1 MDWALFEGTDFFLD
15 METSTPNTRRCRGEA
30 MNYYAGDV
38 EADEDYVTFFRD
50 LLNVWDAKFV
60 GEDDDEDDPHYKA
73 FLENLKE
80 HGNGYMCDVSIEHGV
95 LSPLIYEVENN
106 SPSPSPTEIKRK
118 TPRARASA
126 CIPGKR
132 KLYKGDRDS
141 KYKSSGAKSDS
152 HDKLKRRVKVV
163 DDIKSGPRVR
173 SDGIKRRSPLSGS
186 GDCVRENRKSVRENR
201 KSEVVDEV
209 YGKFLNNLHVVED
222 FVFYEYGDGERVF
235 YDTSDEQTMDVEIQP
250 LKTITRPLMLNLRPP
265 TLSLSPAPAPI
276 PRPPTPSSREQ
287 IAQRKPIPHDRSM
300 LSVSV
305 RVLLVIY
312 SCISHVLVF
321 VFMRFTFTFIL
332 FSFSYRRR
340 RRNVPHCGK
349 SYTITLDSPMI
360 KRSMMSFGRSCL
372 LESLYLFTGIHVV
385 EDLTGQ
391 DTWANLTLTHIL
403 VSIFLAW
410 LIRVLLFCRFEK
422 IN

>member
-300 LSVSV
+300 LSVSKETEECSSLWEELHNNLRQPYDQKEYDELWEIMSTRKPV
-305 RVLLVIY
+305 SIHRD
-312 SCISHVLVF
+312 SRSGGSDRPGH
-321 VFMRFTFTFIL
+321 M
-332 FSFSYRRR
+332 
-340 RRNVPHCGK
+340 GK
-349 SYTITLDSPMI
+349 SYFDSYPDLYTKIEEVMSEPEKVLNLLRMLDFFLKKIPAGVSPPWLDDLSI
-360 KRSMMSFGRSCL
+360 QSCP
-372 LESLYLFTGIHVV
+372 EI
-385 EDLTGQ
+385 
-391 DTWANLTLTHIL
+391 IL
-403 VSIFLAW
+403 VD
-410 LIRVLLFCRFEK
+410 
-422 IN
+422 